1 MLPWL
6 RQAALGRS
14 ELGIHLVLPLAE
26 GRPSFFPGRVLV
38 ADVPLALLLV
48 LRREARALAANDLG
62 LVEVRGGAE
71 TGLGV
76 QRERVP
82 ASTLMDAIKQPLV
95 RL

>member
-26 GRPSFFPGRVLV
+26 RRRPFPGRVLV
-38 ADVPLALLLV
+38 ADVPLLELLV
-48 LRREARALAANDLG
+48 LRRLARAFAANDLG